1 MPDDTLTPPPQS
13 EDAAGQAA
21 DPTPLQATDG
31 QSTQAPPPQSGD
43 AATGQASEP
52 VIPPPEPVSEAPAE
66 STPPPQ
72 ESATAQPE
80 TPAPTE
86 AQVSVAEPVS
96 EPAPIQQSNPQPQQ
110 SSSTPIVTALHGDIA
125 KARAKIQE
133 TKHKKLDRVMARLT
147 GKANGSTRSINSG
160 QASSPRV
167 TNDEVEKLLHVSDA
181 TATRYLQSLE
191 KESKIKQVGVTGK
204 AVFYEKS

>member
-1 MPDDTLTPPPQS
+1 MYDEASTPP
-13 EDAAGQAA
+13 A
-21 DPTPLQATDG
+21 D
-31 QSTQAPPPQSGD
+31 TQAPPSDPVSTP
-43 AATGQASEP
+43 AAEP
-52 VIPPPEPVSEAPAE
+52 TPPPEAAAPAPE
-66 STPPPQ
+66 TTPP
-72 ESATAQPE
+72 E
-80 TPAPTE
+80 TSAPTE
-86 AQVSVAEPVS
+86 AQASVSESVPEPV
-96 EPAPIQQSNPQPQQ
+96 PAQQSNPQPQQ